1 MKKLLIRA
9 PINQES
15 LTKLQSVFEE
25 VIYLPWTET
34 GERFYEQ
41 EMIECL
47 LKERPTAL
55 ITELD
60 VINEVVLREYSDL
73 EFIGDCRASPENIDV
88 SACQKYNI
96 PVLCTPA
103 RNANAV
109 AEMWIST
116 VIAFERNLIDSVSWT
131 REKRWQKGTTPY
143 YLWMGNELYKSK
155 IGFVGFGAVARNIAE
170 LLRGFNVEIAFYDPF
185 VSDVE
190 EYKKVELEKI
200 FKESDYITIHLP
212 VNDKTTRMINREL
225 LSLIPKD
232 SVFINSS
239 RSVVVDNE
247 ALYDLVENKRIR
259 GAILDVLDTEPPV
272 GADANVPDIPNIL
285 LTPHIYGASYQVV
298 DHQSEIITNKIF
310 EYLKQECII
319 DQTVGD
325 LV

>member
-15 LTKLQSVFEE
+15 LTKLQSVFKE

>member
-131 REKRWQKGTTPY
+131 REKRWQTGTTPY

-200 FKESDYITIHLP
+200 FKESDYISIHLP